1 MFYANRPPG
10 GSKQRLRED
19 DLPQVTGAAK
29 WGARIRTQ
37 GRPPL
42 HPPAARAETETPPR
56 SVSHSQH
63 APAGD
68 FQEPCL
74 YSQESRKFSCQ
85 LAVPE
90 GDNSFY
96 IVSLCVANHAGSA
109 SSRHQTFEGYGI
121 RKRLPAAL
129 VPARPFPLSVSFGL
143 LAGGGGCRAR
153 AGLAGALPAA
163 V

>member
-1 MFYANRPPG
+1 MGSQDSNPG
-10 GSKQRLRED
+10 SA
-19 DLPQVTGAAK
+19 PS
-29 WGARIRTQ
+29 
-37 GRPPL
+37 
-42 HPPAARAETETPPR
+42 PPARSKGGNRDAPR

>member
-1 MFYANRPPG
+1 MGSQDSNPG
-10 GSKQRLRED
+10 SA
-19 DLPQVTGAAK
+19 PS
-29 WGARIRTQ
+29 
-37 GRPPL
+37 
-42 HPPAARAETETPPR
+42 PPARSKGGNRDAPR

-121 RKRLPAAL
+121 RKRLPA
-129 VPARPFPLSVSFGL
+129 RPFPLSVSFGL
-143 LAGGGGCRAR
+143 LAGGGGCRVR